1 MRSHRVRAVFLQQLS
16 HAPPHTCG
24 LVSSRSRVELRR
36 RFFPQHKALCPGC
49 RPELLLDGEFQ
60 RLPAALEKLEAAF
73 PDSDVGGMV
82 AAQPLL
88 LVEDIEV
95 VIEELRRRATH
106 SRCGVQ
112 QTCGWGP

>member
-1 MRSHRVRAVFLQQLS
+1 MKQSEALPPILLRAS
-16 HAPPHTCG
+16 G
-24 LVSSRSRVELRR
+24 
-36 RFFPQHKALCPGC
+36 PGC

-73 PDSDVGGMV
+73 PNSDVGGMV

-95 VIEELRRRATH
+95 VIEELRRRAPCG
-106 SRCGVQ
+106 RRGVQ
-112 QTCGWGP
+112 QTCGWTLCNWGLC